1 MILMRLVAM
10 TLAGYAR
17 AVAALAERLAH
28 AHLFLSG
35 ILPAVLPPEQLARLM
50 RRFYDHSYDQAGI
63 AIPLEAFPWSLEPWE
78 ERVAADHLTA
88 PGPILVLGAGLGRE
102 SLVLAER
109 GYRVLGLDLARRGLT
124 IGASRGQ
131 SLAHPPAFVQADFLR
146 LPIRPASVGTVLIPS
161 VMYSAVPGR
170 ARRRAWIE
178 ALRTC
183 LKPDGRMILNF
194 LIAREPETT
203 LTRSIRTGARLLLH
217 LPGSNSDYQPG
228 DACTNGHFMHV
239 FQTERELRE
248 ELAGTRAQVVA
259 IHWTDG
265 FAVLS

>member
-1 MILMRLVAM
+1 MLQQNLPNWLTSARVLMAVVFFVVLTWWRWEDSAAQKLSAGLSMQADRWLLLAAGLFIVAGL
-10 TLAGYAR
+10 TDIADGY
-17 AVAALAERLAH
+17 
-28 AHLFLSG
+28 
-35 ILPAVLPPEQLARLM
+35 LARKWKVE
-50 RRFYDHSYDQAGI
+50 S
-63 AIPLEAFPWSLEPWE
+63 AFGRIMDPF
-78 ERVAADHLTA
+78 ADKV
-88 PGPILVLGAGLGRE
+88 LVLGAGLGRE

-146 LPIRPASVGTVLIPS
+146 LPIRPASVGTVLVPS